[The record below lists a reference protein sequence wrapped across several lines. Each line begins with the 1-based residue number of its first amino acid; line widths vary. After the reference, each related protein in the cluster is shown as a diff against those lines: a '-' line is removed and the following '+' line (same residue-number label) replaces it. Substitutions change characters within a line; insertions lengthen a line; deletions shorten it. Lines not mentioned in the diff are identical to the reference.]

1 MNKEFLQSTL
11 FLSPVQQGD
20 KDNFFVAYSPNLE
33 YASIDT
39 RVFKNLFFEEE
50 KKNEINLNTTIKLST
65 LIHLEKI
72 NDIKSLIKNEFE
84 ILFEDEDV

>member
-39 RVFKNLFFEEE
+39 RVFKNLFL
-50 KKNEINLNTTIKLST
+50 KKRKRM
-65 LIHLEKI
+65 K
-72 NDIKSLIKNEFE
+72 
-84 ILFEDEDV
+84 